1 MSKIK
6 NNIQNSIIVLLITS
20 FYSFSQESD
29 LQSWY
34 VFSVNKKI
42 VKKTDLAIKSG
53 LRLRENSTLYSK
65 SFFDVRIKR
74 KLSKKFTLG
83 AGYRH
88 AINRDIRFNFS
99 VAHRF
104 YSDINYKNKLYKRIS
119 YSIRN
124 RWQKQG
130 SMDSFKTTLRQK
142 FSLMYNI
149 RKTKLKPEISTE
161 YFFRFLD
168 GINKL
173 RSTLSVSYP
182 ITSHIGLDLAYRIQ
196 QEFYVRNPQTLFI
209 FEGRISYDL

>member
-1 MSKIK
+1 MNRIK
-6 NNIQNSIIVLLITS
+6 NKIQNSIIVLLISS
-20 FYSFSQESD
+20 FSSFSQESD
-29 LQSWY
+29 FQSWH

-42 VKKTDLAIKSG
+42 VKKTDLTLKSG
-53 LRLRENSTLYSK
+53 LRFRENSTLYSK

-83 AGYRH
+83 CGYRH
-88 AINRDIRFNFS
+88 AVNRDLRFNFS
-99 VAHRF
+99 STHRF

-119 YSIRN
+119 YSLRN

-130 SMDSFKTTLRQK
+130 GVDSYKTTLRQK

-149 RKTKLKPEISTE
+149 RKTKLKPEVSTE
-161 YFFRFLD
+161 CFLHLLD

-173 RSTLSVSYP
+173 RSTLSISYP
-182 ITSHIGLDLAYRIQ
+182 ITRQIGLDLAYRIQ